1 MTSIYR
7 LTDSEL
13 GGIQRQIKQLK
24 GLNETAQKTFQD
36 GHSSLQIIKDD
47 IARNSKYDQKAFIIA
62 INRLST
68 DLLEHSNEGNK
79 YINDSIHSFTL
90 EINQK
95 VVSWADQ
102 LYTQLSNLTASRY
115 VQDRPFIVRDIE
127 VYLNFA
133 NVAKIIMVQ
142 GKNRQ
147 LVISRALWRSLTAL
161 NYINYDDAGH
171 NKMFEDA
178 INNAFNQMLDE
189 ANKLR

>member
-1 MTSIYR
+1 LTSIYR